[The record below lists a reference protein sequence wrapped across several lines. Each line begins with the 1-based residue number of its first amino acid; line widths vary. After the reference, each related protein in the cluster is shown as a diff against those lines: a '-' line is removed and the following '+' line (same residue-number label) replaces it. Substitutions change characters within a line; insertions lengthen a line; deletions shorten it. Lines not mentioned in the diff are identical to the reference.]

1 MFTCSCKCALEALV
15 TPLSTKEKKG
25 WGALWLRLGCVW
37 RGDPMEVRKSLV
49 GLGTCKQKT
58 RTQLPQFCQE
68 LAKSTALS
76 DTTPKA
82 GQSGSVHAGTLGS
95 SRPSW
100 VNRSTGAKQANK
112 SRHGSRLLQ
121 SPPPSSFPA
130 PPGLPIK
137 QMGPGVL
144 WSISLPF
151 TREKRIYRKGELS
164 PICDLPQGS
173 LQGAVSFTHPAAN
186 GKREK

>member
-1 MFTCSCKCALEALV
+1 MCLRRPSDTTFYQGKEGLRGFVAETGVCVKGWPHGS
-15 TPLSTKEKKG
+15 EKKPS
-25 WGALWLRLGCVW
+25 GARNLQT
-37 RGDPMEVRKSLV
+37 ENTNSIASI
-49 GLGTCKQKT
+49 
-58 RTQLPQFCQE
+58 LPGAGQVYRF
-68 LAKSTALS
+68 

-100 VNRSTGAKQANK
+100 VNRSAGAKQANK
-112 SRHGSRLLQ
+112 SWHGSRLLQ

-173 LQGAVSFTHPAAN
+173 LQGAVSFTHPPAN